1 MAKKI
6 KSIVLAITAAL
17 LYSSAAVAVE
27 NTGRFFPFSARPEK
41 SLYKKG
47 ITADVDFFYS
57 SGRNIAQEDRTP
69 LGVGE
74 YAGKYNLRD
83 IVFAMSAKGISTQD
97 VDQLIGNQN
106 VNDPVLFNVHG
117 KVRGGGGVLRYG
129 LAVPGLS
136 MMPVTFG
143 VALPFMYVESDVRY
157 SLDTALFMDRHFK
170 LNPSLLFGGIDANTE
185 EIIQA
190 GFQERLDHARR
201 IAHEAIGLNNNYWAG
216 PGIGDLD
223 VFVRSNLLLDHK
235 FMMRGIDIAI
245 QYGIILPTGVQRA
258 NNVVSSIP
266 FMNDGHWSFYVQ
278 VAPTFELKQD
288 LKCGFMVRG
297 EHFIAKT
304 KDRQLP
310 IFKESFLYSPLI
322 GSVRVQPGAT
332 LIFNS
337 FLALENVY
345 DGLHLQGR
353 YTYKRHKADT
363 WEDMRI
369 DKTIPSYLS
378 RKVTDGAPGGQI
390 ITDKEIAGI
399 ISAKEYLSK
408 FRSHYITIQL
418 TYDPLEA
425 QQELLLKPKFFA
437 SIEAPV
443 FDASRGIVQANQ
455 ISIGAELHF

>member
-17 LYSSAAVAVE
+17 FCSSSVVGVE

-47 ITADVDFFYS
+47 FTADVDFFYS
-57 SGRNIAQEDRTP
+57 SGRSIAQEDRTP

-74 YAGKYNLRD
+74 YGGKYDLRD
-83 IVFAMSAKGISTQD
+83 IVFAMDTMGIPTEEIKQFVGTQN
-97 VDQLIGNQN
+97 I
-106 VNDPVLFNVHG
+106 NDPVLFNVHG
-117 KVRGGGGVLRYG
+117 KVRGGGGVLRYA
-129 LAVPGLS
+129 LALPGLDS
-136 MMPVTFG
+136 MPLSFG
-143 VALPFMYVESDVRY
+143 ASLPFMYVESDVRY
-157 SLDTALFMDRHFK
+157 SLNTPSFMDSYFK
-170 LNPSLLFGGIDANTE
+170 YNPSLLFGGIDTE
-185 EIIQA
+185 AVELIRA
-190 GFQERLDHARR
+190 GFQERIDHARR
-201 IAHEAIGLNNNYWAG
+201 IAHQAIGLKNNYWSV

-223 VFVRSNLLLDHK
+223 LFVSSNLQLDHK
-235 FMMRGIDIAI
+235 FMMRSVDIAV
-245 QYGIILPTGVQRA
+245 QYGVIIPTGVQRE
-258 NNVVSSIP
+258 NNIVSSVP
-266 FMNDGHWSFYVQ
+266 FMNDGHWSFYVH
-278 VAPTFELKQD
+278 VAPTFELKRD
-288 LKCGFMVRG
+288 LKCGFMIRG
-297 EHFIAKT
+297 QHFIANT

-310 IFKESFLYSPLI
+310 IFKESFLYSPLV

-337 FLALENVY
+337 FLVLENVY

-353 YTYKRHKADT
+353 YTYKRHKADK
-363 WEDMRI
+363 WKDMRT

-378 RKVTDGAPGGQI
+378 RKITDGAPGGQSVTDEM
-390 ITDKEIAGI
+390 ITNI

-455 ISIGAELHF
+455 ISVGAELHF